1 MISGRHFRNPVSLAK
16 KIMRESPHCALT
28 GDGALKFATDNNLPI
43 CDPDELIS
51 QQARE
56 KVSVSY
62 EDYLKYVSYYYEG
75 KPVQETQDT
84 VAAVAL
90 DVNGHLACATSTGKF
105 GKCDKCNHLPNPYV
119 TRRRLGVNLG
129 SVNRASSSKY
139 ANIV

>member
-105 GKCDKCNHLPNPYV
+105 GKCEKCSHLPNPYV
-119 TRRRLGVNLG
+119 IKQDVYLYFNHTRE
-129 SVNRASSSKY
+129 SSIIIT
-139 ANIV
+139 N